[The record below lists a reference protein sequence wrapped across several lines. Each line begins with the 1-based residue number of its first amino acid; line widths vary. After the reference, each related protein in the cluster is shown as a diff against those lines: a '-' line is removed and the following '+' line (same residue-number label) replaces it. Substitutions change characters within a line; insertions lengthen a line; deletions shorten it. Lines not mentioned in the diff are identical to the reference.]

1 MTRQASPLSGQS
13 PLGATR
19 VPGKGLST
27 RRSVNPQSGR
37 GANANTFATTLA
49 RASRLSSP
57 APRSSSLVSRVAP
70 TGHESVSGVAGGAPW
85 PSGGEVPYASLIQDA
100 ARRAGI
106 EPALVAAVAHAESNF
121 NARATSPAG
130 AKGLMQLMNGTAR
143 GLGVADPFDPEQN
156 LAGGARLLAGLLKQ
170 FRGDPALALA
180 AYNAGPGAVQRF
192 GGIPPYEET
201 RRYVPK
207 VLGLLDHYRRLWAP
221 APAEEIA

>member
-1 MTRQASPLSGQS
+1 L
-13 PLGATR
+13 
-19 VPGKGLST
+19 
-27 RRSVNPQSGR
+27 
-37 GANANTFATTLA
+37 
-49 RASRLSSP
+49 
-57 APRSSSLVSRVAP
+57 SRVAL
-70 TGHESVSGVAGGAPW
+70 TGNASLSDVAGSAPRT
-85 PSGGEVPYASLIQDA
+85 PGGEVPYASLIQEA
-100 ARRAGI
+100 ARRAGV

-143 GLGVADPFDPEQN
+143 GLGVADPFNPEQN

-207 VLGLLDHYRRLWAP
+207 VLGLLDHYRRLWTP